1 MARAPPGSSCPVPA
15 ARVPHHTIF
24 DGFWAGVATPVSERF
39 PESLENGGFCDSLS
53 AIPRNEKAHIPL
65 CGTTKATQCIFPMFF
80 PWCGHPGTASLARQ
94 SAAKSGRF
102 SPDGKTGH
110 GTSGAADERHPGPP
124 QAASP
129 ANSPSTRFTAQ
140 PASEG
145 TIAHHSIQCS
155 ATAPVSSSTFAVDD
169 TPSVWISREP
179 STTCSAPLARGW
191 PCMRSWN
198 HEHLHYLQRRVPDMG
213 ERDGVDRR
221 RQLPLPHRCRVQPGA
236 HRLPAT
242 ADLQRAGTVQNR
254 DGRRQ
259 EPGLDRQCGDTVRTS
274 IGPRYEV
281 GGIHDRVRQT
291 GQLAWSGGSS

>member
-1 MARAPPGSSCPVPA
+1 MARAPPGSSCPVPVV
-15 ARVPHHTIF
+15 RVPHHTIF

-124 QAASP
+124 QAASH

-140 PASEG
+140 PASAG
-145 TIAHHSIQCS
+145 AIAHHSIQCS

-221 RQLPLPHRCRVQPGA
+221 RRLPLPQRIGS
-236 HRLPAT
+236 
-242 ADLQRAGTVQNR
+242 LQRLTSNALEQSRTAMAAAKNLDWTGNAATLCAR
-254 DGRRQ
+254 T
-259 EPGLDRQCGDTVRTS
+259 LDRDTRLAAS
-274 IGPRYEV
+274 ID
-281 GGIHDRVRQT
+281 DRVRQT